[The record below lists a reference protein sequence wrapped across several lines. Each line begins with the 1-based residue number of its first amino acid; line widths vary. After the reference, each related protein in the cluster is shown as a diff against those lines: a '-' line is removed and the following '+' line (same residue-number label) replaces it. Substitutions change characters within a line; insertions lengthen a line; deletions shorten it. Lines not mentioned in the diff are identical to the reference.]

1 MSKTNPKTKPDAK
14 PPAEEPG
21 GFPAHPHDALFRL
34 LGAAPRRAATLLAEF
49 LPPEVRERLDPDR
62 LPELIEGASVD
73 AEGKAARADA
83 IFRARLKDGASARIH
98 VLLEHKS
105 QPDARTPLQMMRY
118 IQRIWSREREPGES
132 HPGRVP
138 LVIPMVFYNGP
149 SAWTTPRSI
158 VDMIDAPEGLEHLA
172 SQFGTYLLYD
182 LTRMAPEEL
191 PKNPETRS
199 ALLAMGRVHAEKVT
213 DAEADIIV
221 AGIDSETDF
230 GQFLLQYVATLV
242 LSLDQMKAAM
252 RRTRTEPEEV
262 EAVMETAAQTWL
274 KQGKAA
280 GIVEGRTAGIAE
292 GKIAGIAAG
301 KSETLARLLAHRFGR
316 PLGEVQARIA
326 GADLGQLDRW
336 LIASLDAPTFEAV
349 FGVTP
354 KR

>member
-1 MSKTNPKTKPDAK
+1 MSAARDADIRRG
-14 PPAEEPG
+14 AG
-21 GFPAHPHDALFRL
+21 TFPAQPHDALFRL

-49 LPPEVRERLDPDR
+49 LPPEVRERLDPDHP
-62 LPELIEGASVD
+62 PELIEGASID
-73 AEGKAARADA
+73 GEGKAARADA
-83 IFRARLKDGASARIH
+83 IFRARLKDGATARIH

-105 QPDARTPLQMMRY
+105 QPDARTPLQLMRY
-118 IQRIWSREREPGES
+118 IQRIWTRERDSG
-132 HPGRVP
+132 HGAPGRVP
-138 LVIPMVFYNGP
+138 LVIPVVFYNGP
-149 SAWTTPRSI
+149 GAWTTPRSI
-158 VDMIDAPEGLEHLA
+158 VDMIDAPEGLKHLA

-199 ALLAMGRVHAEKVT
+199 ALLAMGRVHARKAT

-221 AGIDSETDF
+221 EGIDSGTDF

-252 RRTRTEPEEV
+252 GRTGAEPEEV

-274 KQGKAA
+274 KQGKA
-280 GIVEGRTAGIAE
+280 EGRAE
-292 GKIAGIAAG
+292 GKA
-301 KSETLARLLAHRFGR
+301 ETLARQLARRFGR

-326 GADLGQLDRW
+326 GADLGQLNRW
-336 LIASLDAPTFEAV
+336 LDAVLDAPTFEAV
-349 FGVTP
+349 FGSAP